1 MLKGISPLISPQL
14 LKTLDEMGHG
24 DEIVFADAHF
34 PAYAQGIPVLR
45 ADGIAIPDLLRAV
58 LPLLEL
64 DSYVETP
71 VLMMSAVPGATLDR
85 AYGDEISG
93 ILRDFRAPG
102 SIGSL
107 ERGEFYRR
115 SRGAMAVVS
124 TGEVRKYGNLIL
136 KKGVTPLA

>member
-1 MLKGISPLISPQL
+1 MLKGISPLISPSL

-34 PAYAQGIPVLR
+34 PAYAYGIPVLR

-64 DSYVETP
+64 DSYVENP
-71 VLMMSAVPGATLDR
+71 VLMMSAVPGDTLDQT
-85 AYGDEISG
+85 YVDEIAG
-93 ILRDFRAPG
+93 ILREFRAPG
-102 SIGSL
+102 AIGWL
-107 ERGEFYRR
+107 EREAFYQR

>member
-1 MLKGISPLISPQL
+1 MLKGISPLISPSL

-34 PAYAQGIPVLR
+34 PACACGIPVLR

-64 DSYVETP
+64 DSYVENP
-71 VLMMSAVPGATLDR
+71 VMMMSAVPGDTLDQ
-85 AYGDEISG
+85 AYVDEIAG
-93 ILRDFRAPG
+93 ILRGFRAPG
-102 SIGSL
+102 AIGWL
-107 ERGEFYRR
+107 EREAFYRR